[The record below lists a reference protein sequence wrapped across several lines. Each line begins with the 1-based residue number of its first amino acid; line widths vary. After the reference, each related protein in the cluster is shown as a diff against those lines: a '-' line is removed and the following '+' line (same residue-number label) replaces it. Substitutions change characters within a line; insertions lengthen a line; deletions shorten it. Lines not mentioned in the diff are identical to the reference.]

1 MMKDMNKGGRPVKP
15 LGSCKSYFIKIR
27 LNTQQYYTMKG
38 LARQS
43 GMNMSEFIR
52 TMVFNGYIK
61 ERISKDQMTVIQH
74 LIGMANNLNQLAKSA
89 NTYGYMA
96 VELQNAELAE
106 SIASLI
112 KKLGD
117 DR

>member
-1 MMKDMNKGGRPVKP
+1 MMKNMNKGGRPVKS
-15 LGSCKSYFIKIR
+15 LGSCKNYFIKIR
-27 LNTQQYYTMKG
+27 LDTQEYYTMKG

-61 ERISKDQMTVIQH
+61 ERISKDQMAVIRS
-74 LIGMANNLNQLAKSA
+74 LTGLANNLNQLAKSA

-106 SIASLI
+106 SIALLI
-112 KKLGD
+112 KKLVD

>member
-1 MMKDMNKGGRPVKP
+1 MTENINKGGRPVKP
-15 LGSCKSYFIKIR
+15 LGSCKNYFIKIR
-27 LNTQQYYTMKG
+27 LDTQQYYSMKG
-38 LARQS
+38 LARQA
-43 GMNMSEFIR
+43 GMNVSEFIR
-52 TMVFNGYIK
+52 TMVFNGHVK
-61 ERISKDQMTVIQH
+61 ERISKEQVANIRQ

-89 NTYGYMA
+89 NTYGYIA

-106 SIASLI
+106 SITSII